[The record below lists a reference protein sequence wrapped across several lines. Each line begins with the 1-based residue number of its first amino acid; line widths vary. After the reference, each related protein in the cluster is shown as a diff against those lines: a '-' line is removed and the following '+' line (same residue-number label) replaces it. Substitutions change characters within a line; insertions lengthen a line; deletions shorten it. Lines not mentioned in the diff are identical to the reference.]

1 MIHVP
6 AGTFT
11 REGRPVRVA
20 AFFLDQAPV
29 TVAAFRVHRSASAPT
44 FAERFGGGTF
54 SLERGRF
61 EITAGADWEHPLGD
75 GALAEDEAPV
85 TQLTAEEAEDFC
97 RARDARLPTEDEWEH
112 AARNAT
118 NSQSDYPWGD
128 DLLDAHGRPRAN
140 VWQGAF
146 PTANTLADGF
156 LFASPVGAF
165 APTPLGF
172 SDLVGNV
179 WQWTST
185 NTSTTSS
192 TMFVDEAVGSPALPE
207 TAPSSARVIRGGSF
221 LCDPRVC
228 HGYRIRARQSADPR
242 SPLLHVG
249 FRCAASE

>member
-11 REGRPVRVA
+11 RQGRAVHVA
-20 AFFLDQAPV
+20 AFFLDEAPV
-29 TVAAFRVHRSASAPT
+29 TVAAFRVHRSAGSPSTPT
-44 FAERFGGGTF
+44 YAERFGGGTF
-54 SLERGRF
+54 SLARGRF
-61 EITAGADWEHPLGD
+61 EITSGADWEHPLGD
-75 GALAEDEAPV
+75 GAIAQDTQPV
-85 TQLTAEEAEDFC
+85 TQLTAAEAEDYC
-97 RARDARLPTEDEWEH
+97 RARGARLPTEDEWEH

-118 NSQSDYPWGD
+118 DSQSAYPWGD
-128 DLLDAHGRPRAN
+128 DLLDEHGRPRAN

-146 PTANTLADGF
+146 PTANTLADGY

-185 NTSTTSS
+185 PL
-192 TMFVDEAVGSPALPE
+192 VDEAEGSRALPDA
-207 TAPSSARVIRGGSF
+207 APSTGARVIRGGSF

-228 HGYRIRARQSADPR
+228 HGYRIRARQRADPH